1 MAMAPLPPD
10 ESQRLASLRSLIK
23 YGVTG
28 EERLSRITRL
38 ARRIFNVPAGAITL
52 VERDEQK
59 FYGAFGA
66 DFASSPRDNSFN
78 SYTILQDDPLI
89 VPDALQDARFCDIPQ
104 VTQMGV
110 RAYAGCALHTPDGS
124 RVGALFVVDDAP
136 RAFSVDDVRELV
148 DLARLAEDELCLR
161 MWQTAWDERAGY
173 EASYLL
179 NQRRFQDVA
188 DAMGEYI
195 WEVDEKGRYTY
206 LSDRFC
212 DMLGYTRE
220 EALGRP
226 LFDFMVAGDAD
237 AVRYWF
243 FEQVA
248 AHRHPFRSLEF
259 RSVTKSGQLIWQS
272 VSGVPV
278 LDAHGDLMGYRGAGL
293 DVSDRKRT
301 QERTRLLEQAVND
314 AMEGVVITDTMLNA
328 PGPTI
333 IYVNRAAERLTG
345 YSRDELVGKNPR
357 MFQGPRTDREML
369 RHLRGALEAG
379 RGFEAE
385 TVNYRKDGTEYFV
398 ELHFSPIRDSH
409 GVITHWLSVQRDISE
424 RQQAEQALREAEESY
439 RTIYE
444 NVKEGIFQST
454 VDGRFCSA
462 NPALAHIYGYDSQ
475 EDLLESIEDISTQL
489 YCDPARRAQICDI
502 LDTQG
507 EVQGLESRVYRKD
520 GSSIWI
526 SETSRAV
533 RDEDGT
539 LLYYEGTVQDVT
551 DRKKAD
557 DELRRAKEAAETAN
571 QAKSEFLAN
580 MSHEIRTPMNAIVGL
595 TGLLLD
601 TELTPEQREY
611 VETVRQSGDALLT
624 IINDILDFSKIESG
638 KLEIEHAPFN
648 LRIMLEEAFD
658 YVSSRAAEKKLD
670 LACLVDPAVPQQF
683 LGDVTRLRQII
694 ANLLSNAVK
703 FTEKGEVTVTVG
715 CTKQNDSGWWAVRFV
730 VRDTGVGIPQ
740 DKMDRL
746 FRSFSQVDAS
756 TTRKYGGSGL
766 GLAISKKLSEL
777 MGGEIR
783 VSSTVGR
790 GSEFSIT
797 VPLEGSSAKTSQ
809 LPLPAVRPN
818 LNGKTL
824 LVVDDNANVRQMVAN
839 LGEMWNM
846 NVVQSTDSRHALQLV
861 QRGLTFDIALIELEL
876 PNIDGVRLGHEMAR
890 HRGPETPP
898 LILTTT
904 ISNHAE
910 LVKRMPQGFIASIAK
925 PMHMEQLQEILDQGI
940 TGRRVT
946 KKSLRSTGK
955 IDPLFGK
962 RRPMRILLAEDNPV
976 NQKVAMRILSQMS
989 YRPDVAQN
997 GLEALQAVERQSYDV
1012 ILMDV
1017 QMPEMDGLEATRQ
1030 IRRLKGKKQPYII
1043 AMTANAMPGDSDRCL
1058 NAGMDAYMSKPVRV
1072 EQLQTELAKCS
1083 DSMKQV
1089 VDLSAL
1095 EHFSHLGGESDE
1107 EGLLEI
1113 ITLFLS
1119 DSPRTINALST
1130 SLQKEDANGIY
1141 YHAHTLKGSC
1151 SNFGAKQMQMVCTN
1165 IEEFARKQDFSSVGD
1180 LLEALQ
1186 AEYTEVK
1193 NALEEKRRDLQSRV
1207 ASSGR

>member
-1 MAMAPLPPD
+1 MAPLPPD
-10 ESQRLASLRSLIK
+10 ESQRLASLRSLIE
-23 YGVTG
+23 YGVTS
-28 EERLSRITRL
+28 EERLGRITRL
-38 ARRIFNVPAGAITL
+38 AKRLFKVPAGAITL
-52 VERDEQK
+52 VEREQQR
-59 FYGAFGA
+59 FYGAFG
-66 DFASSPRDNSFN
+66 SELIHGERENSFN
-78 SYTILQDDPLI
+78 SYAILQDAPLI
-89 VPDALQDARFCDIPQ
+89 VPDALQDSRFCDIPQ
-104 VTQMGV
+104 VVKGGV
-110 RAYAGCALHTPDGS
+110 RSYAGCALHTPDGS
-124 RVGALFVVDDAP
+124 RVGALFVLDVEP
-136 RAFSVDDVRELV
+136 HAFADDDVRELV

-161 MWQTAWDERAGY
+161 MWQTAWDERERT
-173 EASYLL
+173 EANYLL
-179 NQRRFQDVA
+179 SQRRFQDVA

-195 WEVDEKGRYTY
+195 WEIDSQARYTY

-220 EALGRP
+220 EALGRAM
-226 LFDFMVAGDAD
+226 FDFMIAGDAE

-259 RSVTKSGQLIWQS
+259 RSVSKQGYLIWQS

-278 LDAHGDLMGYRGAGL
+278 VDNSGELTGYRGAGL
-293 DVSDRKRT
+293 DVTDRKRSE
-301 QERTRLLEQAVND
+301 ERTRLLEQAVND
-314 AMEGVVITDTMLNA
+314 AMESVLITDTTLNH

-333 IYVNRAAERLTG
+333 IYANRAAERMTG
-345 YSRDELVGKNPR
+345 YLRDELVGKSPR
-357 MFQGPRTDREML
+357 LLQGPKTNKDML
-369 RHLRGALEAG
+369 RHLRMALDQG
-379 RGFEAE
+379 RGFQAE
-385 TVNYRKDGTEYFV
+385 SVNYRKDGSEYVV
-398 ELHFSPIRDSH
+398 ELHISPIRDSH

-424 RQQAEQALREAEESY
+424 RQQAEQALRDAEESY

-444 NVKEGIFQST
+444 NVKEGIFQTT

-462 NPALAHIYGYDSQ
+462 NPALAHIYGYESP
-475 EDLLESIEDISTQL
+475 EDLLECVEDVSTQL
-489 YCDPARRAQICDI
+489 YCEPSRREEICIFIDRE
-502 LDTQG
+502 G
-507 EVQGLESRVYRKD
+507 EVHGLESRVYRKD

-533 RDEDGT
+533 RDEDGQ
-539 LLYYEGTVQDVT
+539 LLYYEGTVQDIT

-601 TELTPEQREY
+601 TELTSEQREY

-648 LRIMLEEAFD
+648 LRLMLEEAVD
-658 YVSSRAAEKKLD
+658 YVSSRASEKKLD
-670 LACLVDPAVPQQF
+670 LASLVDPGVPQQF

-703 FTEKGEVTVTVG
+703 FTEKGEVSVTVTTSRHDEG
-715 CTKQNDSGWWAVRFV
+715 GWYSVTFAVR
-730 VRDTGVGIPQ
+730 DSGVGIPQ
-740 DKMDRL
+740 NKMDRL

-777 MGGEIR
+777 MGGEIH
-783 VSSTVGR
+783 VESKVGI
-790 GSEFSIT
+790 GSVFTIT
-797 VPLEGSSAKTSQ
+797 VPLEGGSVQNSQ

-824 LVVDDNANVRQMVAN
+824 LVVDDNASVRQMISN

-861 QRGLTFDIALIELEL
+861 QRGLTFDVALIELEL
-876 PNIDGVRLGHEMAR
+876 PTIDGVRLGQEIAR

-898 LILTTT
+898 LILLTS
-904 ISNHAE
+904 ISNQAE
-910 LVKRMPQGFIASIAK
+910 LVKRMPQGFIASVAK
-925 PMHMEQLQEILDQGI
+925 PVHMEQLQEMLDQSV

-962 RRPMRILLAEDNPV
+962 RRPMKILLAEDNPV

-997 GLEALQAVERQSYDV
+997 GLEALQAVERQNYDV

-1017 QMPEMDGLEATRQ
+1017 QMPEMDGLESTRQ
-1030 IRRLKGKKQPYII
+1030 IRKLKNKKQPYII

-1058 NAGMDAYMSKPVRV
+1058 AAGMDAYMSKPVRV

-1113 ITLFLS
+1113 INLFLV
-1119 DSPRTINALST
+1119 DSPRTVHALNT
-1130 SLQKEDANGIY
+1130 SLQKEDANAIY

-1165 IEEFARKQDFSSVGD
+1165 IEEFARKQDFSSVSD

-1186 AEYTEVK
+1186 AEFVEVK
-1193 NALEEKRRDLQSRV
+1193 KALELKRMDIKSRL
-1207 ASSGR
+1207 ASSR